1 MFVVKRN
8 KNYERSLHMKNYK
21 DLLKFIKT
29 NRVLSE
35 CIAEKLGITTKQLIL
50 KLESPM
56 RLTIGELV
64 VLKSIFHFSA
74 KETIYIFAPWVAY
87 RNY

>member
-1 MFVVKRN
+1 
-8 KNYERSLHMKNYK
+8 MKNYK

-29 NRVLSE
+29 NRILSE
-35 CIAEKLGITTKQLIL
+35 CIAEKLGITANQLIA

-56 RLTIGELV
+56 TLTVGELV
-64 VLKSIFHFSA
+64 ILKSVFHFSA